1 MSIEEARVTS
11 VPSTTIERK
20 MLGAVFEH
28 QLGLRA
34 VFADDVMITKCE
46 SPIADVGMAFSLA
59 EDRGLT
65 SRSRFNRHS
74 PGFNRHSPG
83 FNRHSPGFVCSVLR
97 IADAGMAFSD
107 RGLSRSRFK
116 RPSPGFNRYSPVS
129 FASCFGSQ
137 MRDWLSL

>member
-46 SPIADVGMAFSLA
+46 SPIGDDKDFSGKVCVKWKDTEFERQVDLRSESLIPRGDAIHAQATVSNRNAA
-59 EDRGLT
+59 EGALLEQP
-65 SRSRFNRHS
+65 RSRQTPRK
-74 PGFNRHSPG
+74 
-83 FNRHSPGFVCSVLR
+83 C
-97 IADAGMAFSD
+97 
-107 RGLSRSRFK
+107 
-116 RPSPGFNRYSPVS
+116 
-129 FASCFGSQ
+129 
-137 MRDWLSL
+137 